1 MSPDIQSQQVLIQ
14 ALCRPSVFPHAT
26 DDLTLLETHISWV
39 ILCGDYAYKIKKALD
54 LGFLDCSTL
63 ERRKLFC
70 EEELRLNRRLAPDL
84 YLEVVPI
91 TGTVAQP
98 SLAGRGA
105 ALEYAVK
112 MRRFPSSALL
122 SDLVDDG
129 RLGAGHIDQLA
140 AQIASFHQ
148 RIAASGDDTLYGTPG
163 HVHAP
168 ALENF
173 SQIRERIDE
182 PRHLETVEC
191 LHTWTEQEYQRCAP
205 VFEQRKRQGFIRE
218 CHGDMHLG
226 NMVMIA
232 DAPVIFDGIE
242 FNPELYWIDVMSE
255 IAFLCMDLEHH
266 GRPDYANRFL
276 NAYLEL
282 TGDYE
287 GVQVYRYYLVYRAI
301 VRAKVASIRVEQVAD
316 TETPS
321 ASRHEF
327 DQYLQLALQYSRGRA
342 PVLLITHGLSGSGKS
357 TLSARLAGQMGA
369 IRIRS
374 DRERQRLL
382 GRGRRD
388 GQAAGINA
396 GVYSE
401 DATAQTYAVLE
412 QLAESVLSAGCPV
425 IVDATFLSRAQ
436 REPFRRLAARL
447 GVPLRV
453 LSFQAEPEV
462 LRQRVVARDAS
473 GRDISEADLGVLEY
487 QLQHYEGLDA
497 DEASEVVVIDTQRP
511 CSGQD
516 MAAQLKH
523 SLPEVTTR

>member
-1 MSPDIQSQQVLIQ
+1 MYSAVENQQVLIK
-14 ALCRPSVFPHAT
+14 ALCQPSIFPHASN
-26 DDLTLLETHISWV
+26 DLTLLETHISWV
-39 ILCGDYAYKIKKALD
+39 ILCGDFAYKIKKALD
-54 LGFLDCSTL
+54 LGFLDCTTL
-63 ERRKLFC
+63 ERRKFFC
-70 EEELRLNRRLAPDL
+70 EEELRLNRRLAPEL

-91 TGTVAQP
+91 TGTEAQP
-98 SLAGRGA
+98 SLAGQGP

-112 MRRFPSSALL
+112 MQRFPASALL
-122 SDLVDDG
+122 SELVDDN
-129 RLGAGHIDQLA
+129 RLAAGHIDQLA

-148 RIAASGDDTLYGTPG
+148 RIPASGNDTLYGNPD

-173 SQIRERIDE
+173 CQIRERIDE
-182 PRHLETVEC
+182 PHRLAMVER
-191 LHTWTEQEYQRCAP
+191 LHTWTQQEYQRCAP
-205 VFEQRKRQGFIRE
+205 VFDQRKNQGFVRE

-232 DAPVIFDGIE
+232 DTPVIFDGIE

-276 NAYLEL
+276 NSYLEH

-287 GVQVYRYYLVYRAI
+287 GLQVARYYRVYRAI
-301 VRAKVASIRVEQVAD
+301 VRAKVASIRVEQEAASK
-316 TETPS
+316 TPS
-321 ASRHEF
+321 ASLHEC
-327 DQYLQLALQYSRGRA
+327 DQYLQLALQYSLPQA

-357 TLSARLAGQMGA
+357 TLSARLAEHTGA

-382 GRGRRD
+382 GRGTRH
-388 GQAAGINA
+388 GQAAEINA

-412 QLAESVLSAGCPV
+412 QLAKSVLSAGYSV

-436 REPFRRLAARL
+436 REPFRRLATRL

-462 LRQRVVARDAS
+462 LRQRVIARGEE
-473 GRDISEADLGVLEY
+473 GRDISEADLDVLEY
-487 QLQHYEGLDA
+487 QLQHYAGLDA
-497 DEASEVVVIDTQRP
+497 DEGSEVVVIDTQRP
-511 CSGQD
+511 CTGQD

-523 SLPEVTTR
+523 SLSDALAG